1 MNIIRLPATMNL
13 LDVDRHCARNN
24 LKVIRFM
31 VGREAKKRNG
41 AVINPERAHAVIVQ
55 PFG

>member
-1 MNIIRLPATMNL
+1 MNL